1 MKNEIILQFFIWLLI
16 RLGRM
21 RQSGLVEKWY
31 NDEVAKLQKNEQG
44 QGGGTN
50 VGQERVTSKPLALDH
65 LQVQFFNKFLTNIPC
80 QHYYNLHFIAHTYRY
95 VVIHLSPSPSSD
107 T

>member
-1 MKNEIILQFFIWLLI
+1 
-16 RLGRM
+16 M

-44 QGGGTN
+44 HGGGTN

-65 LQVQFFNKFLTNIPC
+65 LQVQFF
-80 QHYYNLHFIAHTYRY
+80 
-95 VVIHLSPSPSSD
+95 
-107 T
+107 